1 MATSEEVKRLE
12 RKIEDAK
19 NSVQLTVTVTGA
31 LFSII
36 NNIPA
41 IIERIIQIHTS

>member
-1 MATSEEVKRLE
+1 MATSEDIKRLE

-36 NNIPA
+36 NNIPKV
-41 IIERIIQIHTS
+41 IERFLQLHTS